1 MKKKLIAIAGIIA
14 LMVVL
19 VIIQDFVLGNQKA
32 SGIISSAAN
41 SGEKPAKNNPAD
53 KNKQTEVEGM
63 EPLKSFTGS
72 EYVNPANK
80 IAIMETNMG
89 TIKLKFFPEVAPIHV
104 QSFIHLANKGF
115 FNGLTFHRIIDGFVI
130 QGGCPKGDGTG
141 GPGYRIKAEFNNIK
155 HQLGVL
161 SMARSQE
168 PDSGGSQFFICLGD
182 LPKLDGKYTVFG
194 TTIEGIDVVKAI
206 GKVATDASDKPLKPV
221 IIKSVKIVDVK
232 K

>member
-1 MKKKLIAIAGIIA
+1 
-14 LMVVL
+14 
-19 VIIQDFVLGNQKA
+19 
-32 SGIISSAAN
+32 
-41 SGEKPAKNNPAD
+41 
-53 KNKQTEVEGM
+53 
-63 EPLKSFTGS
+63 
-72 EYVNPANK
+72 
-80 IAIMETNMG
+80 METSMG
-89 TIKLKFFPEVAPIHV
+89 TIKLKFFPEAAPIHV
-104 QSFIHLANKGF
+104 QNFIHLANKGF

-168 PDSGGSQFFICLGD
+168 PDSAGSQFFICLGD
-182 LPKLDGKYTVFG
+182 LPNLDGKYTVFG

-221 IIKSVKIVDVK
+221 IMKSVKIVEEK